1 MKPGSESGGMF
12 GIGVVF
18 GATSGLMLS
27 DAVAIPLPTSKSPMR
42 RTLRIMISSSGKF
55 ITYGVGDGIGDA
67 VGTGVV
73 TGVKVVTGATVELA
87 LGALLAVGATDG
99 LALGTPL
106 GAAVGRGGA
115 SKLSAIGA
123 SGVKMSPKLPRAVG
137 GIGAN
142 SAAVAPY
149 SGPGAPP
156 ASGFAGS
163 HSSTSAMSAAVVP
176 TLETALRPI
185 DP

>member
-1 MKPGSESGGMF
+1 
-12 GIGVVF
+12 
-18 GATSGLMLS
+18 
-27 DAVAIPLPTSKSPMR
+27 
-42 RTLRIMISSSGKF
+42 
-55 ITYGVGDGIGDA
+55 
-67 VGTGVV
+67 VV
-73 TGVKVVTGATVELA
+73 TGVNVVAGATVA
-87 LGALLAVGATDG
+87 LAVGALLGVGEADG

-106 GAAVGRGGA
+106 GAGLGAALGVGAA

-123 SGVKMSPKLPRAVG
+123 SGVKMSPKLPRAVD

-142 SAAVAPY
+142 SAAVALY
-149 SGPGAPP
+149 SAPGAPP

-176 TLETALRPI
+176 RLETALRPI